1 MKFVKPLLNINFM
14 VEKSMCVHLQSVS
27 ISPFPNCHFNETHF
41 YNMKYIF
48 IMHTYQNT
56 NKFSPD
62 LPENM

>member
-1 MKFVKPLLNINFM
+1 M